1 MAKYG
6 KYITASGT
14 TLMVRVPGFKQL
26 NFHVSNADLAMSM
39 RDNQMAEAGIKPIDN
54 VKVICGVAKAPRKNK
69 KDPDL
74 PQYISSF
81 IDHRTGNEYLRAF
94 AIGMRSGGMIGPIHK
109 DMSINKH
116 GYGTCI
122 RELLKWR
129 KEKEKRYA
137 KGR

>member
-6 KYITASGT
+6 KYIAAAGN
-14 TLMVRVPGFKQL
+14 TLMVKVPGFKQL
-26 NFHVSNADLAMSM
+26 NIHVSNANLAMYI
-39 RDNQMAEAGIKPIDN
+39 RDNLMAKAGIKPIDN
-54 VKVICGVAKAPRKNK
+54 VKVICGIARAPRKNK

-81 IDHRTGNEYLRAF
+81 IDHRTGNKYLRAF
-94 AIGMRSGGMIGPIHK
+94 AIGVRNDGTIGPILK

-116 GYGTCI
+116 GYSTCI
-122 RELLKWR
+122 HELLKWR
-129 KEKEKRYA
+129 KEKEKQYA